1 MFADWNSVERGT
13 VVLLDWR
20 ERAVTLRCFVV
31 EIVQCIAGSRVSFAV
46 KLVSVELFL
55 TRDKQTSPD
64 VADDAGRKCSC
75 FCDECQEVIL
85 LMTIVF
91 RSDFAV
97 GL

>member
-1 MFADWNSVERGT
+1 MLVRC
-13 VVLLDWR
+13 VVG
-20 ERAVTLRCFVV
+20 AM
-31 EIVQCIAGSRVSFAV
+31 VQCIAVSSDSFAV
-46 KLVSVELFL
+46 KLVSVGLVSPC
-55 TRDKQTSPD
+55 DKQTSPD